1 MLLCRRRADSRK
13 GLLSILNY
21 FVNNLG
27 LVLKLTFEHI
37 QITVI
42 AVSVSTLIGVAVGIL
57 ITRFRRAATP
67 VIGIAGIIYTIPS
80 LALFGMLIPF
90 IGIGIKPT
98 LIALVLY
105 SQLALIRNTFV
116 GIVHIDPAIR
126 EAGKG
131 MGMSSWQFL
140 RMVELPV
147 ALPVI
152 MAGIRTAAVM
162 NIGTA
167 TIAAYIGAG
176 GLGWLIFRG
185 IASVHTEQ
193 IVAGAVPVT
202 LLAIGADSFF
212 VLLERFLTPSGL
224 RH

>member
-1 MLLCRRRADSRK
+1 
-13 GLLSILNY
+13 LSILSY
-21 FVNNLG
+21 FINNLR
-27 LVLKLTFEHI
+27 LIFKLTFEHI
-37 QITVI
+37 EVAMMAVI
-42 AVSVSTLIGVAVGIL
+42 ISTIIGVAIGIV
-57 ITRFRRAATP
+57 ITRIKKLATP
-67 VIGIAGIIYTIPS
+67 VIGIAGILYTIPS

-90 IGIGIKPT
+90 IGIGVKPAV
-98 LIALVLY
+98 IALVLY
-105 SQLALIRNTFV
+105 SQLVLIRNTFV
-116 GIVHIDPAIR
+116 GITQIDRAVI

-140 RMVELPV
+140 RMVELPL

-162 NIGTA
+162 NIGIT

-185 IASVHTEQ
+185 IASVYTEQ
-193 IVAGAVPVT
+193 IIAGAIPVT
-202 LLAIGADSFF
+202 LLAIGVDYFF
-212 VLLERFLTPSGL
+212 VFLERFLTSPGL

>member
-1 MLLCRRRADSRK
+1 
-13 GLLSILNY
+13 LSILSY
-21 FVNNLG
+21 FINNLR
-27 LVLKLTFEHI
+27 LIFKLTLEHI
-37 QITVI
+37 EVAMMAVI
-42 AVSVSTLIGVAVGIL
+42 ISTIIGVAIGIV
-57 ITRFRRAATP
+57 ITRIKKLVTP
-67 VIGIAGIIYTIPS
+67 VIGIAGVIYTIPS

-90 IGIGIKPT
+90 IGIGVKPAV
-98 LIALVLY
+98 IALILY
-105 SQLALIRNTFV
+105 GQLVLIRNTYV
-116 GIVHIDPAIR
+116 GITQIDRAVI

-140 RMVELPV
+140 GMVELPV

-185 IASVHTEQ
+185 IASVYTEQ
-193 IVAGAVPVT
+193 IIAGAVPVI
-202 LLAIGADSFF
+202 LLAIGTDYFF
-212 VLLERFLTPSGL
+212 ILLERFLTPPGL
-224 RH
+224 RHRS

>member
-1 MLLCRRRADSRK
+1 
-13 GLLSILNY
+13 LSILTY
-21 FVNNLG
+21 FIKNVNLI
-27 LVLKLTFEHI
+27 LKLTLEHI
-37 QITVI
+37 TITVI
-42 AVSVSTLIGVAVGIL
+42 AVSISTMIGVVAGIL
-57 ITRFRRAATP
+57 ITRFKRAAAP
-67 VIGIAGIIYTIPS
+67 VIGVAGILYTIPS

-90 IGIGIKPT
+90 TGIGIKPT
-98 LIALVLY
+98 LIALILY

-116 GIVHIDPAIR
+116 GIVNIDPAIR
-126 EAGKG
+126 EAAKG
-131 MGMSSWQFL
+131 MGMSPWQFL
-140 RMVELPV
+140 RMVELPM

-185 IASVHTEQ
+185 IASVNTEQ
-193 IVAGAVPVT
+193 IVAGALPVT
-202 LLAIGADSFF
+202 LLAIGVDYLF
-212 VLLERFLTPSGL
+212 VLLERLLTPAGL

>member
-1 MLLCRRRADSRK
+1 MES
-13 GLLSILNY
+13 GGSLLSILYY
-21 FVNNLG
+21 FIKNLR
-27 LVLKLTFEHI
+27 LIFKLTLEHI
-37 QITVI
+37 EVAMMAVI
-42 AVSVSTLIGVAVGIL
+42 ISTIIGVAIGIV
-57 ITRFRRAATP
+57 ITRIRKLATP
-67 VIGIAGIIYTIPS
+67 AIGIAGVIYTIPS

-90 IGIGIKPT
+90 IGIGVKPAV
-98 LIALVLY
+98 IALVLY
-105 SQLALIRNTFV
+105 SQLVLIRNTFV
-116 GIVHIDPAIR
+116 GITHIDRAVI

-140 RMVELPV
+140 RMVELPL

-162 NIGTA
+162 NIGIT

-185 IASVHTEQ
+185 IASVYTEQ
-193 IVAGAVPVT
+193 IIAGAVPVI
-202 LLAIGADSFF
+202 LLAIGTDYFF

>member
-1 MLLCRRRADSRK
+1 LSAIEYCIK
-13 GLLSILNY
+13 NIGLI
-21 FVNNLG
+21 
-27 LVLKLTFEHI
+27 LKLTVEHI
-37 QITVI
+37 EITLI
-42 AVSVSTLIGVAVGIL
+42 AVSISTVIGVAIGIY
-57 ITRFRRAATP
+57 ITRHRRAAAT
-67 VIGIAGIIYTIPS
+67 VIGVAGVLYTIPS

-90 IGIGIKPT
+90 IGIGLKPT
-98 LIALVLY
+98 LIALILY
-105 SQLALIRNTFV
+105 SQLALVRNTFV
-116 GIVHIDPAIR
+116 GIVHIDPSIR

-131 MGMSSWQFL
+131 MGMSNWQFL
-140 RMVELPV
+140 RMVEIPV

-185 IASVHTEQ
+185 IASVNSEQ
-193 IVAGAVPVT
+193 IIAGAVPVI
-202 LLAIGADSFF
+202 LLAVGVDYLFI
-212 VLLERFLTPSGL
+212 LLERALTPAGL

>member
-1 MLLCRRRADSRK
+1 
-13 GLLSILNY
+13 LSILNY
-21 FVNNLG
+21 FVNNIG
-27 LVLKLTFEHI
+27 LVFKLTLEHI
-37 QITVI
+37 KITVI
-42 AVSVSTLIGVAVGIL
+42 AISISTIIGVAIGIL
-57 ITRFRRAATP
+57 VTRFRRASTP

-90 IGIGIKPT
+90 VGIGIKPA
-98 LIALVLY
+98 LIALILY

-126 EAGKG
+126 EASKG

-140 RMVELPV
+140 RMVELPI

-185 IASVHTEQ
+185 IASVYTEQ
-193 IVAGAVPVT
+193 IVAGALPVT
-202 LLAIGADSFF
+202 LLAIGVDYLF
-212 VLLERFLTPSGL
+212 VLLERILTPVGL

>member
-1 MLLCRRRADSRK
+1 LN
-13 GLLSILNY
+13 ILNY
-21 FVNNLG
+21 FINHLG
-27 LVLKLTFEHI
+27 LILKLTLEHI
-37 QITVI
+37 RITVI
-42 AVSVSTLIGVAVGIL
+42 AVSISTIIGVAIGIL
-57 ITRFRRAATP
+57 ITRFKRAAMP
-67 VIGIAGIIYTIPS
+67 AIGIAGILYTIPS

-90 IGIGIKPT
+90 VGIGMKPT

-116 GIVHIDPAIR
+116 GIVHLDPAIR

-185 IASVHTEQ
+185 IASVNTEQ
-193 IVAGAVPVT
+193 IVAGAIPVT
-202 LLAIGADSFF
+202 LLAIGVDYLF
-212 VLLERFLTPSGL
+212 VLLEKFLTPAGL

>member
-1 MLLCRRRADSRK
+1 
-13 GLLSILNY
+13 LSILNY
-21 FVNNLG
+21 FIKNLG
-27 LVLKLTFEHI
+27 LIFRLTLEHI
-37 QITVI
+37 EVAMVAVI
-42 AVSVSTLIGVAVGIL
+42 ISTIIGVAIGIV
-57 ITRFRRAATP
+57 ITRIKKLATP
-67 VIGIAGIIYTIPS
+67 VIGIAGILYTIPS

-90 IGIGIKPT
+90 IGIGVKPAV
-98 LIALVLY
+98 IALVLY
-105 SQLALIRNTFV
+105 SQLVLIRNTFV
-116 GIVHIDPAIR
+116 GITQIDRAVI

-140 RMVELPV
+140 RMVELPL

-162 NIGTA
+162 NVGLT

-185 IASVHTEQ
+185 IASVYTEQ
-193 IVAGAVPVT
+193 IIAGAIPVT
-202 LLAIGADSFF
+202 LLAIGVDYFF
-212 VLLERFLTPSGL
+212 VFLERFLTSPGV

>member
-1 MLLCRRRADSRK
+1 M
-13 GLLSILNY
+13 SILSY
-21 FVNNLG
+21 FINNLR
-27 LVLKLTFEHI
+27 LIFKLTLEHI
-37 QITVI
+37 EVAMMAVI
-42 AVSVSTLIGVAVGIL
+42 ISTIIGVAIGIV
-57 ITRFRRAATP
+57 ITRIKKLVTP
-67 VIGIAGIIYTIPS
+67 VIGIAGVIYTIPS

-90 IGIGIKPT
+90 IGIGVKPAV
-98 LIALVLY
+98 IALILY
-105 SQLALIRNTFV
+105 GQLVLIRNTYV
-116 GIVHIDPAIR
+116 GITQIDWAVI

-140 RMVELPV
+140 GMVELPL

-185 IASVHTEQ
+185 IASVYTEQ
-193 IVAGAVPVT
+193 IIAGAVPVI
-202 LLAIGADSFF
+202 LLAIGTDYFF
-212 VLLERFLTPSGL
+212 ILLERFLTPPGL
-224 RH
+224 RHRS

>member
-1 MLLCRRRADSRK
+1 LSAIAYCIK
-13 GLLSILNY
+13 NIGLIA
-21 FVNNLG
+21 
-27 LVLKLTFEHI
+27 KLTLQHI
-37 QITVI
+37 EITLI
-42 AVSVSTLIGVAVGIL
+42 AVSISTVIGVAIGIY
-57 ITRFRRAATP
+57 ITRHRQAAAT
-67 VIGIAGIIYTIPS
+67 VIGVAGVLYTIPS

-90 IGIGIKPT
+90 IGIGLKPT
-98 LIALVLY
+98 LIALILY
-105 SQLALIRNTFV
+105 SQLALVRNTFV
-116 GIVHIDPAIR
+116 GIVHIDPSIR

-131 MGMSSWQFL
+131 MGMSNWQFL

-152 MAGIRTAAVM
+152 MAGVRTAAVM

-185 IASVHTEQ
+185 IASVNSEQ
-193 IVAGAVPVT
+193 IIAGAVPVI
-202 LLAIGADSFF
+202 LLAVGVDYLFI
-212 VLLERFLTPSGL
+212 LLERALTPAGL

>member
-1 MLLCRRRADSRK
+1 M
-13 GLLSILNY
+13 SILSY
-21 FVNNLG
+21 FVNNPL
-27 LVLKLTFEHI
+27 LILKLTLQHI
-37 QITVI
+37 EITVI
-42 AVSVSTLIGVAVGIL
+42 AVSISTIIGVAVGIL
-57 ITRFRRAATP
+57 ITRFKRASAP
-67 VIGIAGIIYTIPS
+67 VIGIAGVIYTIPS

-90 IGIGIKPT
+90 IGIGIKPA
-98 LIALVLY
+98 LIALILY

-116 GIVHIDPAIR
+116 GILNIDPAIR

-131 MGMSSWQFL
+131 MGMSRWQFL

-185 IASVHTEQ
+185 IASVNTEQ
-193 IVAGAVPVT
+193 IVAGALPVT
-202 LLAIGADSFF
+202 LLAIGVDYVF
-212 VLLERFLTPSGL
+212 VLMERVLTPAGL

>member
-1 MLLCRRRADSRK
+1 M
-13 GLLSILNY
+13 
-21 FVNNLG
+21 NNIG
-27 LVLKLTFEHI
+27 LVFKLTLEHI
-37 QITVI
+37 KITVI
-42 AVSVSTLIGVAVGIL
+42 AISISTIIGVAIGIL
-57 ITRFRRAATP
+57 VTRFRRASTP

-90 IGIGIKPT
+90 VGIGIKPA
-98 LIALVLY
+98 LIALILY

-126 EAGKG
+126 EASKG

-140 RMVELPV
+140 RMVELPI

-185 IASVHTEQ
+185 IASVYTEQ
-193 IVAGAVPVT
+193 IVAGALPVT
-202 LLAIGADSFF
+202 LLAIGVDYLF
-212 VLLERFLTPSGL
+212 VLLERILTPVGL

>member
-1 MLLCRRRADSRK
+1 M
-13 GLLSILNY
+13 SILSY
-21 FVNNLG
+21 FINNLR
-27 LVLKLTFEHI
+27 LIFKLTLEHI
-37 QITVI
+37 EVAMMAVI
-42 AVSVSTLIGVAVGIL
+42 ISTIIGVAIGIV
-57 ITRFRRAATP
+57 ITRIKKLVTP
-67 VIGIAGIIYTIPS
+67 VIGIAGVIYTIPS

-90 IGIGIKPT
+90 IGIGVKPAV
-98 LIALVLY
+98 IALILY
-105 SQLALIRNTFV
+105 GQLVLIRNTYV
-116 GIVHIDPAIR
+116 GITQIDWAVI

-185 IASVHTEQ
+185 IASVYTEQ
-193 IVAGAVPVT
+193 IIAGAVPVI
-202 LLAIGADSFF
+202 LLAIGTDYFF
-212 VLLERFLTPSGL
+212 ILLERFLTPPGL
-224 RH
+224 RHRS

>member
-1 MLLCRRRADSRK
+1 LSAIEYCIK
-13 GLLSILNY
+13 NIGLI
-21 FVNNLG
+21 
-27 LVLKLTFEHI
+27 LKLTVEHI
-37 QITVI
+37 EITLI
-42 AVSVSTLIGVAVGIL
+42 AVSISTVIGVAIGIY
-57 ITRFRRAATP
+57 ITRHQRAAAA
-67 VIGIAGIIYTIPS
+67 VIGVAGVLYTIPS

-90 IGIGIKPT
+90 IGIGLKPT
-98 LIALVLY
+98 LIALILY
-105 SQLALIRNTFV
+105 SQLALVRNTFV
-116 GIVHIDPAIR
+116 GIVHIDPSIR

-131 MGMSSWQFL
+131 MGMSNWQFL
-140 RMVELPV
+140 RMVEIPV

-185 IASVHTEQ
+185 IASVNSEQ
-193 IVAGAVPVT
+193 IIAGAVPVI
-202 LLAIGADSFF
+202 LLAVGVDYLFI
-212 VLLERFLTPSGL
+212 LLERVLTPAGL

>member
-1 MLLCRRRADSRK
+1 MSVIEYFIKNIGLILKLTLEHIEITLIAVAISTVIGVAIGIFITRRRRA
-13 GLLSILNY
+13 
-21 FVNNLG
+21 
-27 LVLKLTFEHI
+27 
-37 QITVI
+37 
-42 AVSVSTLIGVAVGIL
+42 
-57 ITRFRRAATP
+57 AAAI
-67 VIGIAGIIYTIPS
+67 IGIAGILYTIPS
-80 LALFGMLIPF
+80 LALFGILIPF
-90 IGIGIKPT
+90 IGIGLKPT
-98 LIALVLY
+98 LIALILY

-116 GIVHIDPAIR
+116 GIIHIDPSIR

-131 MGMSSWQFL
+131 MGMSNWQFL
-140 RMVELPV
+140 RMVEIPV

-185 IASVHTEQ
+185 IASVNSEQ
-193 IVAGAVPVT
+193 IIAGAVPVI
-202 LLAIGADSFF
+202 LLAVGVDYSFI
-212 VLLERFLTPSGL
+212 LLERVLTPAGL

>member
-1 MLLCRRRADSRK
+1 MSVIEYFIK
-13 GLLSILNY
+13 NIGLI
-21 FVNNLG
+21 
-27 LVLKLTFEHI
+27 LKLTIEHI
-37 QITVI
+37 EITLI
-42 AVSVSTLIGVAVGIL
+42 AVAISTVIGVAIGIF
-57 ITRFRRAATP
+57 ITRHQRAAGTI
-67 VIGIAGIIYTIPS
+67 IGIAGILYTIPS
-80 LALFGMLIPF
+80 LALFGILIPF
-90 IGIGIKPT
+90 IGIGLKPT
-98 LIALVLY
+98 LIALILY

-116 GIVHIDPAIR
+116 GIIHIDPSIR

-131 MGMSSWQFL
+131 MGMSSRQFL
-140 RMVELPV
+140 RMVEIPV

-185 IASVHTEQ
+185 IASVNSDQ
-193 IVAGAVPVT
+193 IIAGAVPVI
-202 LLAIGADSFF
+202 LLAVGVDYLFI
-212 VLLERFLTPSGL
+212 LLERALTPAGL

>member
-1 MLLCRRRADSRK
+1 M
-13 GLLSILNY
+13 SIVNY
-21 FVNNLG
+21 FIKNLN
-27 LVLKLTFEHI
+27 VILKLTLEHI
-37 QITVI
+37 TITVT
-42 AVSVSTLIGVAVGIL
+42 AVSISTFIGVAVGIL
-57 ITRFRRAATP
+57 ITRYKRAAAP
-67 VIGIAGIIYTIPS
+67 VIGVAGILYTIPS

-90 IGIGIKPT
+90 TGIGIKPT

-105 SQLALIRNTFV
+105 SQLALVRNTFV
-116 GIVHIDPAIR
+116 GIVNIDPAIR

-131 MGMSSWQFL
+131 MGMSPWQFL
-140 RMVELPV
+140 RMVELPM

-185 IASVHTEQ
+185 IASVNTEQ
-193 IVAGAVPVT
+193 IVAGALPVT
-202 LLAIGADSFF
+202 LLAIGVDYLF
-212 VLLERFLTPSGL
+212 VLLERILTPSGS

>member
-1 MLLCRRRADSRK
+1 MI
-13 GLLSILNY
+13 SIVNY
-21 FVNNLG
+21 LTDNVG
-27 LVLKLTFEHI
+27 LVLKLTLEHI
-37 QITVI
+37 QITLV
-42 AVSVSTLIGVAVGIL
+42 AVSVSTIIGVAIGIVV
-57 ITRFRRAATP
+57 TRYRRAATA
-67 VIGIAGIIYTIPS
+67 VIGVAGIIYTIPS

-90 IGIGIKPT
+90 IGIGIKPA
-98 LIALVLY
+98 LIALILY

-126 EAGKG
+126 EAGQG
-131 MGMSSWQFL
+131 MGMSRWQFL
-140 RMVELPV
+140 KMVELPM

-193 IVAGAVPVT
+193 IVAGAVPVA
-202 LLAIGADSFF
+202 LLAIAVDQLF
-212 VLLERFLTPSGL
+212 VLLERSLTPPGL
-224 RH
+224 RP

>member
-1 MLLCRRRADSRK
+1 MSAIEYCIK
-13 GLLSILNY
+13 NIGLI
-21 FVNNLG
+21 
-27 LVLKLTFEHI
+27 LKLTVDHI
-37 QITVI
+37 EITLI
-42 AVSVSTLIGVAVGIL
+42 AVSISTVIGVAIGIF
-57 ITRFRRAATP
+57 ITRHQRAAAA
-67 VIGIAGIIYTIPS
+67 VIGVAGVLYTIPS

-90 IGIGIKPT
+90 IGIGLKPT
-98 LIALVLY
+98 LIALILY
-105 SQLALIRNTFV
+105 SQLALVRNTFV
-116 GIVHIDPAIR
+116 GIVHIDPSIR

-131 MGMSSWQFL
+131 MGMSNWQFL

-185 IASVHTEQ
+185 IASVNSDQ
-193 IVAGAVPVT
+193 IIAGAVPVI
-202 LLAIGADSFF
+202 LLAVGVDYLF
-212 VLLERFLTPSGL
+212 VLLERALTPAGL
-224 RH
+224 RQ

>member
-1 MLLCRRRADSRK
+1 
-13 GLLSILNY
+13 LSILAY
-21 FVNNLG
+21 FIKNLN
-27 LVLKLTFEHI
+27 LILKLTFEHI
-37 QITVI
+37 AITGI
-42 AVSVSTLIGVAVGIL
+42 AVSISTLIGVAIGIL
-57 ITRFRRAATP
+57 ITRYRRAAAS
-67 VIGIAGIIYTIPS
+67 VIGIAGILYTIPS

-90 IGIGIKPT
+90 IGIGIKPA
-98 LIALVLY
+98 LIALILY
-105 SQLALIRNTFV
+105 SQLAMIRNTYV

-131 MGMSSWQFL
+131 MGMSNWQFL

-185 IASVHTEQ
+185 IASVNTEQ
-193 IVAGAVPVT
+193 IIAGALPVT
-202 LLAIGADSFF
+202 ILAIGVDYLF
-212 VLLERFLTPSGL
+212 VLLERMLTPAGL